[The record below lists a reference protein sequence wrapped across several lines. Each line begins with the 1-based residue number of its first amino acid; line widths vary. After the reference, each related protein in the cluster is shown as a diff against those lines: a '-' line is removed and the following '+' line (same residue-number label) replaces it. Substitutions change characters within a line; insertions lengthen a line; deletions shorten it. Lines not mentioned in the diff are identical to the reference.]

1 MKLRCKSQLLIT
13 LVQWLIRPIFAHQIN
28 IMKFYNAIIKFRFWL
43 SLLAIAA
50 AVAVNLSS
58 GFWPAFILYFLG
70 VIGVASH
77 FFIGPLRL
85 IQEPMERGDMEEVE
99 RILNTVWYPNLLY
112 KPVRSTYYTIK
123 GNMAMM
129 KQDFDSAEKHL
140 KKSSELGSPMPEAE
154 GANKLQLGMMSMQRG
169 DLKQGESYIRA
180 AIRAGI
186 SDKESE
192 AVAYISMCQIFMNKR
207 EFRAAKDYFRRA
219 KACKPTTKQVVDQIK
234 EVEKYIS
241 RMPG

>member
-1 MKLRCKSQLLIT
+1 
-13 LVQWLIRPIFAHQIN
+13 
-28 IMKFYNAIIKFRFWL
+28 MKFYNIVIKYRFWL
-43 SLLAIAA
+43 SLLAIVL
-50 AVAVNLSS
+50 AVTVNILSS
-58 GFWPAFILYFLG
+58 FWPSFILYFIG
-70 VIGVASH
+70 VIGLASH
-77 FFIGPLRL
+77 FFIGPMRL
-85 IQEPMERGDMEEVE
+85 IQGPMEAGNIEEVE
-99 RILNTVWYPNLLY
+99 RILNTIWWPRLLY

-123 GNMAMM
+123 GNLAMM

-186 SDKESE
+186 PDKESE
-192 AVAYISMCQIFMNKR
+192 AVAYLSMCQIFMNKR
-207 EFRAAKDYFRRA
+207 EFRAAKEFFRKA
-219 KACKPTTKQVVDQIK
+219 KACKPKTKQVLDQVK
-234 EVEKYIS
+234 EIEKYIS

>member
-1 MKLRCKSQLLIT
+1 MKLKCKSQLLIT